1 MAENKTREN
10 HGDVD
15 AFIDALE
22 EDRKRGDARALRMM
36 MERITGEPAKTW
48 GDSIVGFGKR
58 HLVYDSGRELESF
71 YVGFSPRKHNLTVYV
86 MDGFSDYEK
95 LLGKLGKHSTGK
107 SCLYIKRLDDV
118 DTEVLEDLVT
128 RSVEHV
134 RSGA

>member
-1 MAENKTREN
+1 
-10 HGDVD
+10 
-15 AFIDALE
+15 
-22 EDRKRGDARALRMM
+22 MM

-107 SCLYIKRLDDV
+107 SCLYIKRLSDIHLPTLKKMV
-118 DTEVLEDLVT
+118 
-128 RSVEHV
+128 RHSVK
-134 RSGA
+134 RMAARGA

>member
-1 MAENKTREN
+1 
-10 HGDVD
+10 
-15 AFIDALE
+15 
-22 EDRKRGDARALRMM
+22 MM